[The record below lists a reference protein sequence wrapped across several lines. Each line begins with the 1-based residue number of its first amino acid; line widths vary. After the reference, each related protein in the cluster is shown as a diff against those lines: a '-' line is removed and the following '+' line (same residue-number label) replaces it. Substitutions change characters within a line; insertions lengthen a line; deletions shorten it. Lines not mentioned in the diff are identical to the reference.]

1 MWALDVSGS
10 SLYVGGE
17 FSQVYN
23 GSGWVARSRI
33 AALDAASRSVTGFA
47 PNIGDREVYAIAA
60 DGTGVHVGGSFTQV
74 DGHVVSGFATVP
86 K

>member
-1 MWALDVSGS
+1 
-10 SLYVGGE
+10 
-17 FSQVYN
+17 
-23 GSGWVARSRI
+23 VARSRI

-47 PNIGDREVYAIAA
+47 PNIGDRAVYAIAA